1 MKNLIDLY
9 EAWGKPGKAEEWRLK
24 LSSDET
30 EDE

>member
-24 LSSDET
+24 LPSDET